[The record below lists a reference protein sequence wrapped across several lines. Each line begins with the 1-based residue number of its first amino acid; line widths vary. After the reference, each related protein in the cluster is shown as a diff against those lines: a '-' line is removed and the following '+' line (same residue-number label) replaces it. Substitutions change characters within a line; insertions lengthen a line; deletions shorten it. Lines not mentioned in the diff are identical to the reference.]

1 MSSIDAKEISA
12 GSLTN
17 YRKRSVV
24 LIEEDFEQ
32 LVKQWNG
39 IKTYKLFIPVDR
51 SVELNEEE
59 LKDRKNVFSSLYKQ
73 SSTTSPPLPPPPPSS
88 PTLESGLYSITSIY
102 DDRLPHKKRCNWL
115 DQSNIIS

>member
-1 MSSIDAKEISA
+1 MSSIDA
-12 GSLTN
+12 SLTN

-39 IKTYKLFIPVDR
+39 IKTCKLSISVDR

-59 LKDRKNVFSSLYKQ
+59 LKNRKNVFSSSYKQ
-73 SSTTSPPLPPPPPSS
+73 SSTPSPPLPPPPTSS
-88 PTLESGLYSITSIY
+88 PNLLNLESGLYSITSIY
-102 DDRLPHKKRCNWL
+102 DDKLPHKKRCNWL